1 MAVSAEEG
9 LSETPHRRMKE
20 PQKIELTPEQLEGL
34 MHRLDTGTLTA
45 EDHETIKAIIE
56 TFLALNQAVQDK
68 NGTINKLLRM
78 IFGVKTEKAENV
90 LGPHEETTTE
100 EADKTSK
107 NSDTNENTDEKPKG
121 HGRNGTSAY
130 STAERITVPYTEL
143 KPGEV
148 CPLCTRGKV
157 YPWTAG
163 TIVRLTG
170 GAPIQATIWELEKLR
185 CNLCGEIFTAEV
197 PEEAGT
203 EKYDESVGAMVPLLR
218 YGSGMPLNRLD
229 QLQESLGCPLP
240 ASTQWEISEKS
251 ARRACPAYDELVRQ
265 AARGTIMYNDDT
277 PMKILELLSKE
288 QDERKGIF
296 TTGIVSVVGERKIV
310 LFRTGRKHAGENM
323 TDLLNLR
330 DQDLG
335 PPIQMCDALSRN
347 IPKEFVTILGNCLA
361 HGRRN
366 FVDVV
371 NSFPEECRYVIET
384 IALVYKNDETTKE
397 KNMTPQERLTYHQ
410 TESGPLME
418 QLYHW
423 MTDQMESRK
432 VEPNSGL
439 GKSISYMLK
448 HWKPLTLF
456 LRVEGAPLDNNLCER
471 ALKMAIRHRKNSL
484 YYRTLHGAH
493 VGDIFMSLIHTCK
506 LQKINPFNYLVALQK
521 HYRQVS
527 RNPEQWLPW
536 NYKAALATLSV

>member
-1 MAVSAEEG
+1 
-9 LSETPHRRMKE
+9 
-20 PQKIELTPEQLEGL
+20 
-34 MHRLDTGTLTA
+34 
-45 EDHETIKAIIE
+45 
-56 TFLALNQAVQDK
+56 
-68 NGTINKLLRM
+68 
-78 IFGVKTEKAENV
+78 
-90 LGPHEETTTE
+90 
-100 EADKTSK
+100 
-107 NSDTNENTDEKPKG
+107 
-121 HGRNGTSAY
+121 
-130 STAERITVPYTEL
+130 
-143 KPGEV
+143 
-148 CPLCTRGKV
+148 
-157 YPWTAG
+157 
-163 TIVRLTG
+163 
-170 GAPIQATIWELEKLR
+170 
-185 CNLCGEIFTAEV
+185 
-197 PEEAGT
+197 
-203 EKYDESVGAMVPLLR
+203 
-218 YGSGMPLNRLD
+218 
-229 QLQESLGCPLP
+229 
-240 ASTQWEISEKS
+240 
-251 ARRACPAYDELVRQ
+251 
-265 AARGTIMYNDDT
+265 MYNDDT